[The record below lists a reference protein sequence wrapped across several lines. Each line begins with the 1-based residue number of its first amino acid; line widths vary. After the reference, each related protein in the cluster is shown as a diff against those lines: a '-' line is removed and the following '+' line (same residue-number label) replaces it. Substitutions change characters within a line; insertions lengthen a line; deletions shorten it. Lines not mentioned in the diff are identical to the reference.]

1 MDVETIAIAAYLA
14 FANVAAFVT
23 YGVDKRRAERGEWR
37 VPERTLLAL
46 AFLGGG
52 LGAFLGMHVF
62 HHKTRK
68 LRFRVLV
75 PIALVLSIVLGGGAL
90 YFSVYYHADEAAL
103 GIAAS
108 TSDGVETGRLSNDS
122 LAFVPQ
128 DPVAGLVFYPGAKVQ
143 PEAYAPLLEAC
154 ASRGVLC
161 VLVRPPL
168 NFALF
173 DVSAAES
180 AMVQFPQVDTWI
192 LAGHSLGGVAAAQYA
207 GEHLDSVDAMVF
219 LASYP
224 AADLSLLDGP
234 TLSIVGSEDEV
245 LNRTAYADAW
255 AKLPAGAQELVIEG
269 GNHAYY
275 GNYGEQAGDGTATIA
290 REEQQAQTVEAIVA
304 LAESL

>member
-14 FANVAAFVT
+14 FANVAAFAT

-75 PIALVLSIVLGGGAL
+75 PIALVLSVVLGGGAL
-90 YFSVYYHADEAAL
+90 YFSDYYHADETALAAVADS
-103 GIAAS
+103 GAE
-108 TSDGVETGRLSNDS
+108 SDKTAGLH
-122 LAFVPQ
+122 AFAPR
-128 DPVAGLVFYPGAKVQ
+128 DTEPVAGLVFYPGAKVQ

-173 DVSAAES
+173 DVSAAEEVM
-180 AMVQFPQVDTWI
+180 AQFPQVDTWI

-245 LNRTAYADAW
+245 LNRTAYTDAW